1 MMSLKDALA
10 KARESR
16 PEPILIPVA
25 VGDGL
30 YQIDVM
36 RLDGM
41 DWAAV
46 MAAAPPM
53 DDIGVKLSYDTSRGA
68 LVACARHSRL
78 LDMDGDPVVEYD
90 DNGAVIPTDWVGLF
104 GVISGSE
111 ATRIAATWWA
121 LNMNDPNKHV
131 EALKKASAG
140 GGKTS

>member
-1 MMSLKDALA
+1 MSLTDALA

-16 PEPILIPVA
+16 PEPILITVA
-25 VGDGL
+25 VGEEL
-30 YQIDVM
+30 FQVECK

-46 MAAAPPM
+46 MAAAPPR
-53 DDIGVKLSYDTSRGA
+53 DDIGVKLSYDIGRGA

-78 LDMDGDPVVEYD
+78 LDSEGNLVVERD
-90 DNGAVIPTDWVGLF
+90 EQGAVIPTDWAGIF
-104 GVISGSE
+104 AAISGSE
-111 ATRIAATWWA
+111 TNQLAATWWA

-140 GGKTS
+140 GRKTS